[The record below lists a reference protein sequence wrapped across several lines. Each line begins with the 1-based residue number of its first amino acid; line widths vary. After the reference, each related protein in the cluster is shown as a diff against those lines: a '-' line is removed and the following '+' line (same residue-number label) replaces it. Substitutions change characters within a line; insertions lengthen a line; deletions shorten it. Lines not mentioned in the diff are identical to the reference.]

1 MVVKHEDESC
11 HHRDLGELK
20 LLLAERHGR
29 CHVLQNN
36 PKERQADAIWNVAFH
51 TEGLW
56 RKKRGIK
63 RGKMV
68 GDGWRDVCGLFEF
81 RCAFNI

>member
-36 PKERQADAIWNVAFH
+36 PKAQQADAIWNVAH
-51 TEGLW
+51 TEGVEKNW
-56 RKKRGIK
+56 KEKRG
-63 RGKMV
+63 RWLEM
-68 GDGWRDVCGLFEF
+68 WRCV
-81 RCAFNI
+81 

>member
-1 MVVKHEDESC
+1 MKMSHVI
-11 HHRDLGELK
+11 HRDLGELK

-56 RKKRGIK
+56 KKKG
-63 RGKMV
+63 G
-68 GDGWRDVCGLFEF
+68 
-81 RCAFNI
+81 